1 MKLFYLICILT
12 LLYACGNSSK
22 KISSQSTIQHSLFDT
37 IFNYSDIQSIDIVE
51 IEHPMLGGIISSQTL
66 TNDQKDQF
74 IKKLEMLERAGL
86 YKCASKY
93 VIRLILAN
101 DTLRLKTCGEKI
113 SSRYNDMYYCLPDSG
128 KIIGDF
134 IQK

>member
-1 MKLFYLICILT
+1 MKIFFTIVIMT
-12 LLYACGNSSK
+12 LLSACGNSSK
-22 KISSQSTIQHSLFDT
+22 RVASQSRIQHSLFDT
-37 IFNYSDIQSIDIVE
+37 IFNYADIQSIDIVE
-51 IEHPMLGGIISSQTL
+51 IEHPMLGGIISTQTL
-66 TNDQKDQF
+66 TDDQKNQF
-74 IKKLEMLERAGL
+74 IKKLVLLERAGL
-86 YKCASKY
+86 YKCGSKY